1 MKKKAIIISIKGF
14 TLSRKEKF
22 LLTKESPWGLILFKR
37 NIKSIIQL
45 KILIKNIQKL
55 TKEKNFPI
63 LIDEEGGTVTRLNN
77 IINHDFSA
85 NYFGNLYSI
94 NEQVCINLYIN
105 YLNSLCKLLKYLGL
119 NINTIPVLD
128 VLRKNTNKIIGK
140 RSFSS
145 NKKIIKKLGSITV
158 DQCHKNKIITV
169 IKHIPGH
176 GATTLD
182 SHIKI
187 PKINLSLKKLNDK
200 DFFPFKSNKS
210 KLAMTAHV
218 LYKKIDPINVATF
231 SKKLIKEIIRKKI
244 GFKGIIMSDDIS
256 MKALKFDLV
265 TNAIKSLEAGCNL
278 VLYCAGNINDNF
290 RLIRSVPYIDKFTAK
305 KTSEI
310 YKILM

>member
-1 MKKKAIIISIKGF
+1 MCSFKICVIS
-14 TLSRKEKF
+14 
-22 LLTKESPWGLILFKR
+22 
-37 NIKSIIQL
+37 SI
-45 KILIKNIQKL
+45 
-55 TKEKNFPI
+55 
-63 LIDEEGGTVTRLNN
+63 
-77 IINHDFSA
+77 H
-85 NYFGNLYSI
+85 
-94 NEQVCINLYIN
+94 
-105 YLNSLCKLLKYLGL
+105 CKLLKYLGL
-119 NINTIPVLD
+119 HINTIPVLD

>member
-200 DFFPFKSNKS
+200 DFFPF
-210 KLAMTAHV
+210 
-218 LYKKIDPINVATF
+218 
-231 SKKLIKEIIRKKI
+231 
-244 GFKGIIMSDDIS
+244 
-256 MKALKFDLV
+256 
-265 TNAIKSLEAGCNL
+265 
-278 VLYCAGNINDNF
+278 
-290 RLIRSVPYIDKFTAK
+290 
-305 KTSEI
+305 
-310 YKILM
+310 